1 MEIENQ
7 TVHLKEQ
14 SRFIKQFKDDSQELF
29 VYLEKHKQLK
39 ASIIRLH
46 KKYVKGEFKLDSGEA
61 DAEKQY
67 SDTWAHLEK
76 SVDNER
82 RVITKNADTYR
93 KANNKMMKENV
104 ALLKEINDL
113 RKEVMKVI
121 NDDREKRAWLGQQAG
136 IDNMNDESMSAQTRK
151 EL

>member
-1 MEIENQ
+1 
-7 TVHLKEQ
+7 
-14 SRFIKQFKDDSQELF
+14 
-29 VYLEKHKQLK
+29 
-39 ASIIRLH
+39 
-46 KKYVKGEFKLDSGEA
+46 
-61 DAEKQY
+61 
-67 SDTWAHLEK
+67 
-76 SVDNER
+76 
-82 RVITKNADTYR
+82 
-93 KANNKMMKENV
+93 MKENV

>member
-1 MEIENQ
+1 M
-7 TVHLKEQ
+7 
-14 SRFIKQFKDDSQELF
+14 
-29 VYLEKHKQLK
+29 
-39 ASIIRLH
+39 
-46 KKYVKGEFKLDSGEA
+46 KGEFKLDSGEA

-82 RVITKNADTYR
+82 RVITKNADTYW